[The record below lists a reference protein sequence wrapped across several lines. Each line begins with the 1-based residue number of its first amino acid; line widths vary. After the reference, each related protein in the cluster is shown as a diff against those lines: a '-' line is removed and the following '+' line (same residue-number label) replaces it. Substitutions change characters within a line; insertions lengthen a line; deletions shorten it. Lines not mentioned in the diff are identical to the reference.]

1 MKTRHLLIVVVLI
14 VAAIAISLTYKLFVD
29 REQDQPAPLETG
41 LVVEKRDVVS
51 FFDDIS
57 EIKEITVRDG
67 EKSFTFS
74 LGEEVIT
81 EQFDSSVPSQMNTQ
95 LTWRMSDPFLKEP
108 NEILIARMAKKFLDL
123 SGSVW
128 SKEEIDDLGFDQG
141 EQIITELMSPRF
153 SITYRSADDICET
166 IFVTQAGDNWQDCY
180 AVRETDDEIV
190 RISGLFPL
198 LTLEP
203 AHFLQK
209 DVSVI
214 PREAVST
221 IRLIR
226 SDDELDLLI
235 KRITDPQRADEIAAT
250 IMRQNEQGASINES
264 EETTSPDAEVTTTP
278 TTSEVNSEEYSDNDH
293 LPATETGHTELLTTD
308 EGDTDLPVF
317 FELKT
322 DAMPAD
328 WQIISPLEIHANG
341 YNVSSLVQEITELEA
356 REFVALGE
364 TQFPLYGLDQP
375 RYQCVVQGLDING
388 QVRSDTLLF
397 GEYASSEDIY
407 AYSSLLDAVFL
418 CSRGS
423 IRSLDTPL
431 EDFIDQFPVRLPLYD
446 VRYMDVLTPLQ
457 TVSCRVNRDET
468 GLMTEIFVDDIYLD
482 WSPEK
487 GLNSLRQLYRGI
499 TDIQVSG
506 VDLVAPA
513 SEEILYKIVIQSV
526 NPVPAGTSIAQNDDD
541 NIEGEENFESTSNE
555 VADNDII
562 IEDDIKEFTSAEQE
576 EAFVAKKTLHNRQN
590 FRPW

>member
-1 MKTRHLLIVVVLI
+1 MAYRRS
-14 VAAIAISLTYKLFVD
+14 ISQRT
-29 REQDQPAPLETG
+29 
-41 LVVEKRDVVS
+41 
-51 FFDDIS
+51 
-57 EIKEITVRDG
+57 
-67 EKSFTFS
+67 
-74 LGEEVIT
+74 
-81 EQFDSSVPSQMNTQ
+81 
-95 LTWRMSDPFLKEP
+95 

-166 IFVTQAGDNWQDCY
+166 ILLLRQ
-180 AVRETDDEIV
+180 ETIG
-190 RISGLFPL
+190 RIAMLLGKLMMRSLELVVCFP

-250 IMRQNEQGASINES
+250 IMRQNEQGASINVS

-341 YNVSSLVQEITELEA
+341 YNVSSLVQE
-356 REFVALGE
+356 
-364 TQFPLYGLDQP
+364 
-375 RYQCVVQGLDING
+375 
-388 QVRSDTLLF
+388 
-397 GEYASSEDIY
+397 
-407 AYSSLLDAVFL
+407 
-418 CSRGS
+418 
-423 IRSLDTPL
+423 
-431 EDFIDQFPVRLPLYD
+431 LP
-446 VRYMDVLTPLQ
+446 
-457 TVSCRVNRDET
+457 S
-468 GLMTEIFVDDIYLD
+468 
-482 WSPEK
+482 
-487 GLNSLRQLYRGI
+487 
-499 TDIQVSG
+499 
-506 VDLVAPA
+506 
-513 SEEILYKIVIQSV
+513 
-526 NPVPAGTSIAQNDDD
+526 
-541 NIEGEENFESTSNE
+541 
-555 VADNDII
+555 
-562 IEDDIKEFTSAEQE
+562 
-576 EAFVAKKTLHNRQN
+576 
-590 FRPW
+590 